1 MSAAIAINR
10 GFTPR
15 LIWAASQR
23 GINVTGAAI
32 MTGGLLFMMTQLISN
47 ELPPLEEE
55 IRIPIPRIQ
64 YVEEQVEVQTVTPK
78 RPVLKERPKK
88 EQVNYPIK
96 GSDKQVISPLYTELH
111 FTPTKEMTGLPG
123 GGTLVPISP
132 SYPVEAAQRGL
143 CGEVLVQF
151 DVNEL
156 GQPINI
162 AVLESS
168 HRAFNRSAKQA
179 VSRARYKPSIEGGEA
194 VMVMAKQEKITYV
207 LEDGC

>member
-1 MSAAIAINR
+1 M
-10 GFTPR
+10 
-15 LIWAASQR
+15 
-23 GINVTGAAI
+23 

-47 ELPPLEEE
+47 ELPVMEEE
-55 IRIPIPRIQ
+55 AKLDLPPFQ
-64 YVEEQVEVQTVTPK
+64 FVDKPVVVETWTPT
-78 RPVLKERPKK
+78 RPVSEQRPDK
-88 EQVNYPIK
+88 EQVSFK
-96 GSDKQVISPLYTELH
+96 VKQSVNPVASPSLQEFDITTSLA
-111 FTPTKEMTGLPG
+111 TAGLPG

-156 GQPINI
+156 GQPVNV

-179 VSRARYKPSIEGGEA
+179 VARARYKPSIEGGVP